1 VCTQN
6 EVHTGVCELGI
17 DILRKKVTEPLFDAV
32 SEGISGSGINDF
44 FSGLFGGFKASGGS
58 VDPSKFYVVGE
69 QGPELFV
76 PTGSGSIV
84 PNHALGGS
92 SQNNNISIV
101 VNADGSGRQEAGNA
115 NDLGRRIESAV
126 RTVLVQEKR
135 PGGLIGA

>member
-1 VCTQN
+1 MT
-6 EVHTGVCELGI
+6 
-17 DILRKKVTEPLFDAV
+17 
-32 SEGISGSGINDF
+32 F

-76 PTGSGSIV
+76 PSGSGSIV

-92 SQNNNISIV
+92 AQNNNISIV